1 MGLRV
6 VDYDGKCLTLSAP
19 LSNNINHQLSAFGGS
34 QFSIA
39 ALAGWGLLELK
50 MSELGVEAD
59 IVIAGG
65 DVSYRAPVLE
75 DFTCRCEL
83 PESWPAFVDR
93 FSSRGKASVVLTP
106 TVFVQDEAAM
116 ELTGTYVVIRRE
128 SGSQ

>member
-6 VDYDGKCLTLSAP
+6 VDYDGSCLTLSAP

-34 QFSIA
+34 QFSVA

-50 MSELGVEAD
+50 MCELGVEAD

-65 DVSYRAPVLE
+65 NVRYRAPVFE

-83 PESWPAFVDR
+83 PGSWQAFVDR
-93 FSSRGKASVVLTP
+93 FSSRGKASVELTP
-106 TVFVQDEAAM
+106 TVYVQNVAAM
-116 ELTGTYVVIRRE
+116 ELGGTYVVIARE
-128 SGSQ
+128 SNTQ